1 MVYKKKK
8 NLNTSYKNKRRQECI
23 FMLLHDKAENTVNIQ
38 EKNLVQIP
46 QDDLMKWALYE
57 HGMHIQ

>member
-23 FMLLHDKAENTVNIQ
+23 FRLLHDKAENTVNI
-38 EKNLVQIP
+38 
-46 QDDLMKWALYE
+46 
-57 HGMHIQ
+57 